1 VLQFKTL
8 RDDGPLARFSPAA
21 GRARL
26 KRFSSAMRYN
36 ADIFNPETLA
46 VHPAGTWSEV
56 AADAA
61 AAAPAPAPAQQLR

>member
-1 VLQFKTL
+1 MLQFKTL

-36 ADIFNPETLA
+36 ADIFNPDTLA
-46 VHPAGTWSEV
+46 VHPAGTLGEA

-61 AAAPAPAPAQQLR
+61 APAQAQQLR